1 MLHSSKFSPQ
11 AETKVADKR
20 SMTIFKFNIMP
31 IEEIERRE
39 AFKKSVNNC
48 PYCQAPLNFQ
58 VEQDA
63 ANHTVHEQA
72 QCVACTQHFRLE
84 THQMQ

>member
-1 MLHSSKFSPQ
+1 
-11 AETKVADKR
+11 
-20 SMTIFKFNIMP
+20 MTIFKFNIMP

-39 AFKKSVNNC
+39 AFKKAVNNC

-58 VEQDA
+58 VEQDRT
-63 ANHTVHEQA
+63 NHTVQEQA
-72 QCVACTQHFRLE
+72 QCVHCTQHFRLE